1 MFRKRNAIHLAV
13 CLMLANA
20 ISIFPLFMFDNFLLT
35 LFFDTCQDRHCRR
48 GRLPIWRAPA
58 HMTWKLA
65 DNAAADGLEKIPD
78 LILRD
83 QLGFSFCF

>member
-1 MFRKRNAIHLAV
+1 
-13 CLMLANA
+13 
-20 ISIFPLFMFDNFLLT
+20 MFDNLLLT
-35 LFFDTCQDRHCRR
+35 LFFDTCQDRHRRR